1 MTEKIVVNPLNC
13 VGTDIVTIT
22 FKRLIKQETPKTAN
36 NNVFDLI
43 ITRTPLMF
51 EFM

>member
-13 VGTDIVTIT
+13 AGTDIITIT
-22 FKRLIKQETPKTAN
+22 FTRLIKQETPKIAI

-43 ITRTPLMF
+43 TTKTPLMF
-51 EFM
+51 EF